1 MSIGE
6 CYFGSAK
13 DKFLRSHHDFREI
26 KWIPGRPENEQCM
39 AYVSENGGFI
49 GKKGKWI
56 RTRA

>member
-26 KWIPGRPENEQCM
+26 KWIPGRPENEQFM
-39 AYVSENGGFI
+39 AYGNERGLM

-56 RTRA
+56 RTKA